1 MSELKQRIN
10 DDVKSAMR
18 SKEKD
23 QLLVLRLITAAVKQ
37 IEIDQRIELD
47 DQQIIA
53 VLDKL
58 AKQHRDSIQ
67 QYEKANREDLVEK
80 ERFELGIV
88 QKYLPTALT
97 EDEIKQLIADAI
109 AETDASGI
117 KDMGKVMGAL
127 KAKHADSLDFSKVS
141 SIIKE
146 FLN

>member
-97 EDEIKQLIADAI
+97 EDEIRQLIANAI
-109 AETDASGI
+109 AETGASGI
-117 KDMGKVMGAL
+117 KDMGKVMGIL
-127 KAKHADSLDFSKVS
+127 KSKAQGRADMGQLSAQVKAQLG
-141 SIIKE
+141 
-146 FLN
+146 